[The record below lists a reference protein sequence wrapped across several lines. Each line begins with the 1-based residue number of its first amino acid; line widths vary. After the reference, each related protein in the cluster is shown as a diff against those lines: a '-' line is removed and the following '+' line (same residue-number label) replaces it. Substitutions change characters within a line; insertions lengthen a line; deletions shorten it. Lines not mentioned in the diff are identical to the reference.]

1 MGIKFGEAK
10 KFLESQQVRIGI
22 AYFLKTELKE
32 EKDFVVEFKG
42 LLKDF
47 KTEERYEEEKAKW
60 DESCL
65 DKFEEY
71 VDLESKDVEII
82 LRMPSLDEVLA
93 IADEDKQLPKKLV
106 LDLKDEVVLKTVLDF
121 LDKDKRNSK
130 EMLKKGMALIEQCY
144 MGSTFEPD
152 EKGKVIPVA
161 EVMKLLKSNKQ
172 ISQHVVTRFF
182 KLAMGK

>member
-22 AYFLKTELKE
+22 NYFLQDGLKVE
-32 EKDFVVEFKG
+32 DDFVKPYKGKAEEFKTPE
-42 LLKDF
+42 LF
-47 KTEERYEEEKAKW
+47 EEAKEKW
-60 DESCL
+60 DGDCL

-71 VDLESKDVEII
+71 VDMKSKDVEII

-93 IADEDKQLPKKLV
+93 IAGDDKQLPKKLT

-121 LDKDKRNSK
+121 LDKDKQNSK
-130 EMLKKGMALIEQCY
+130 EMLTKGMDLIEKCY
-144 MGSTFEPD
+144 MGSTFEPE
-152 EKGKVIPVA
+152 EKGKEIAVA
-161 EVMKLLKSNKQ
+161 DAMKLLKSNKQ